1 MTRVVHEY
9 SGPGSTEQ
17 ERPAKPKRKHFSR
30 LKRLG
35 LFFLITIGVIT
46 ALLTALYFI
55 APQRYNILLVGSD
68 QRGTE
73 RARSDVMIVLS
84 IPKAAPQDIVLL
96 TIPRDTKVNDPNFG
110 LQKMTHFY
118 AYGDRESDSDVLGN
132 ITLTKTVIERE
143 LNIHIDATAEVTFA
157 SFQQLIDDVGGVNL
171 ASTQEHL
178 DGEQALAVV
187 RDRYRPG
194 GDFARTSDQREIVT
208 DLLQRLKSINFAQQ
222 IYAYLTTNQQTRV
235 RYDRQQLLRFVLAFI
250 LGHLR
255 HPSTPALDDEVL
267 PGHGTSIYT
276 PEFAKPLY
284 YYELDQDATTQL
296 LDRTLR

>member
-1 MTRVVHEY
+1 MTRIVHEQTAED
-9 SGPGSTEQ
+9 SADQ
-17 ERPAKPKRKHFSR
+17 DRPLKYKRHSR
-30 LKRLG
+30 LKRLVII
-35 LFFLITIGVIT
+35 FLLLMGVTSLSLAIMY
-46 ALLTALYFI
+46 LS
-55 APQRYNILLVGSD
+55 APKRYNILLVGSD

-73 RARSDVMIVLS
+73 RARSDVMIILS
-84 IPKAAPQDIVLL
+84 FPKAAPQDVVLL
-96 TIPRDTKVNDPNFG
+96 TIPRDTKVDDPQYG

-118 AYGDRESDSDVLGN
+118 AFGDREADSAVLGN
-132 ITLTKTVIERE
+132 ISLTKTVIERE
-143 LNIHIDATAEVTFA
+143 LQIHIDATAEVTFA
-157 SFQQLIDDVGGVNL
+157 SFQQLIDDVGGVTI

-208 DLLQRLKSINFAQQ
+208 DLLQRLKNVNFAQQ
-222 IYAYLTTNQQTRV
+222 IYAYLTTNQQTRLH
-235 RYDRQQLLRFVLAFI
+235 YDRTPFIHFALAFI
-250 LGHLR
+250 LGHAR

-284 YYELDQDATTQL
+284 YYEIDQEATTQL